1 LQLSAGG
8 QFATF
13 SAGDGVAPA
22 VPGITTRWHSRDV
35 AGLAFEPSFGVVML
49 SATADHR
56 DVPGNPRRGGR
67 YHVSLERHTNRSLD
81 RYSFNRV
88 NVELEHHLSGWR
100 RQRMLTLRT
109 VASLSEPDSGN
120 DVPFYLQP
128 TLGGSRL
135 LRGFVTDRFRDRNL
149 LAIQAE
155 YGWDVWPFLNAV
167 VFYESGV
174 VAPDWRRLSVGEMKR
189 DYGIGFRLGSAR
201 IVAVR
206 TDVAFGSGEGARIA
220 MRFSH
225 AF

>member
-1 LQLSAGG
+1 VA
-8 QFATF
+8 
-13 SAGDGVAPA
+13 GVA
-22 VPGITTRWHSRDV
+22 
-35 AGLAFEPSFGVVML
+35 
-49 SATADHR
+49 ATVDTR
-56 DVPGNPRRGGR
+56 DVPQNPRRGGR
-67 YHVSLERHTNRSLD
+67 YHLAWERHADRALD
-81 RYSFNRV
+81 RFSFNRL
-88 NVELEHHLSGWR
+88 NVEAEQHFSWWR
-100 RQRMLTLRT
+100 RQRLITVRGIAVLTD
-109 VASLSEPDSGN
+109 PDAGN